1 MNPSNHTYSLDK
13 SGTSSSHQDAAWREA
28 RDSRQGEWGARINL
42 LATMA
47 GFVLK
52 TRAVLK
58 QFAYLQSKYYA
69 DTQNYR

>member
-1 MNPSNHTYSLDK
+1 MRHATL
-13 SGTSSSHQDAAWREA
+13 GTGGHRGHE
-28 RDSRQGEWGARINL
+28 INL

-52 TRAVLK
+52 TRAVHK